1 MKKCEKIKIREI
13 YYKYLLDD
21 ERWLDGNAEIE
32 AVEENIA
39 VLLQQLDEVVADACM
54 EVLRPLHHLHR
65 EVLACF
71 EAPEAEEVCLFE
83 QCADTFEVGLVGS

>member
-1 MKKCEKIKIREI
+1 MGLLVLPKSNR
-13 YYKYLLDD
+13 LDD
-21 ERWLDGNAEIE
+21 ERQDGNAETVAVVESIE
-32 AVEENIA
+32 

-54 EVLRPLHHLHR
+54 EVLRPLHHLPR
-65 EVLACF
+65 LEVPACF

>member
-1 MKKCEKIKIREI
+1 MGLLVLLKSN
-13 YYKYLLDD
+13 LLDD
-21 ERWLDGNAEIE
+21 ERQDGNAETVAVVESIE
-32 AVEENIA
+32 

-54 EVLRPLHHLHR
+54 EVLLRPLHLLLR
-65 EVLACF
+65 EVPACF